1 MSVGFSPRN
10 PGTVPDL
17 SGVVAALSA
26 DAARHDEDGSFPH
39 QAFDLLHQ
47 RGLLDLLV
55 PTELGGGGAGLEV
68 AVRVLMELGRGDPSV
83 ALVTALH
90 LLQHA
95 QMRSPGSVW
104 PPEVRQRIQRS
115 VVEGPALVNALRVEP
130 ELGTPAR
137 GGLPATVARR
147 LADGGGFSLHGR
159 KIYSTGA
166 PGLRWLL
173 VYARTDDE
181 QPLVGQFVVDATVSP
196 GGEGWHIEPTWN
208 HLGMRATASHDIV
221 FDGVTVGPDAALDL
235 RPVDDPLP
243 FDPLLMGWNALLIA
257 ATYHGVALAAR
268 DWLVGYLHRRVP
280 SGLGRSLATLPRFQ
294 EAVGGIEARVRTST
308 RLLIDTARRVD
319 SGEPGADLGAT
330 PVDAD
335 RQDRVDALADAAVVK
350 WTVTNAAI
358 EAVSEAVA
366 LVGNPGLSRKN
377 DLERHLRNVLCSRI
391 HTPQDDTI
399 LSGAGRSALAA
410 YDTATA
416 TGTAAAVATGAG
428 S

>member
-1 MSVGFSPRN
+1 MAVGFSPRT
-10 PGTVPDL
+10 PGALPDL
-17 SGVVAALSA
+17 EGVVAALAA
-26 DAARHDEDGSFPH
+26 DAARHDADGSFPH

-47 RGLLDLLV
+47 RGVLDLLV
-55 PTELGGGGAGLEV
+55 PAELGGGGAGLEV
-68 AVRVLMELGRGDPSV
+68 AARVLMELGRGDPSV

-95 QMRSPGSVW
+95 QMAAPGSVW
-104 PPEVRQRIQRS
+104 PPEERRRIQRS

-137 GGLPATVARR
+137 GGMPATVARR
-147 LADGGGFSLHGR
+147 LPDGAGFSLHGR

-173 VYARTDDE
+173 VYACTDDE
-181 QPLVGQFVVDATVSP
+181 RPLVGQLVVDTAAAP
-196 GGEGWHIEPTWN
+196 NGAGWRIEPTWN

-221 FDGVTVGPDAALDL
+221 FDGVAVPAEAALDF
-235 RPVDDPLP
+235 RPADDPAP
-243 FDPLLMGWNALLIA
+243 VDPLLMGWNALLIA

-319 SGEPGADLGAT
+319 GSGDPHDGHPE
-330 PVDAD
+330 
-335 RQDRVDALADAAVVK
+335 RVEALADAAMVK

-358 EAVSEAVA
+358 ASVSEAVA
-366 LVGNPGLSRKN
+366 LVGNPGLSRNN

-399 LSGAGRSALAA
+399 LAGAGRSALAA
-410 YDTATA
+410 YQPE
-416 TGTAAAVATGAG
+416 AAGQ
-428 S
+428 